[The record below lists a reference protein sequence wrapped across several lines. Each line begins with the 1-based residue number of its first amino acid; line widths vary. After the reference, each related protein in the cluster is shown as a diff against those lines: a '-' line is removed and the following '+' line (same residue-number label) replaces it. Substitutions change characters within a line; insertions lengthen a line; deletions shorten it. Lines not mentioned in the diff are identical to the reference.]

1 MGDPFVIRT
10 DTVGQMNV
18 LDGISGF
25 TIEPHLIRVFDAEDR
40 RGAARAGDGTMSTE
54 PDSTVGQTEELVIE
68 AREAQ
73 RRRKPGRI
81 VRVGDHLKREWQ
93 LYVMLIPTILWLLV
107 FPLQADVRAAD
118 RIQGLLDLPRRRGQS
133 LDRLEHFQTLFGN
146 DQFLRALKNTII
158 ISFYG
163 LIFGFPMP
171 ILLALMFNE
180 ILKETFKKTAQTIVY
195 LPHFVSSV
203 IIAGIVITAFSP
215 TAGIVNTFLGW
226 FGIEPIY
233 FLTKPEWFRPIFV
246 GTGIWQE
253 AGFQSIVY
261 LAAIAGVSPTL
272 YESAVVDGASRW
284 QMMWKITVPSI
295 LPTIII
301 MLIIRIGNM
310 LEVSFEMIILLYQ
323 PATYQTAD
331 VVNTFIYRQGIQGG
345 QYDLAAAAGL
355 FNAVV
360 AFVLVMTANTISKRY
375 SRTSLW

>member
-1 MGDPFVIRT
+1 MSTPTSPAVPET
-10 DTVGQMNV
+10 EAQ
-18 LDGISGF
+18 
-25 TIEPHLIRVFDAEDR
+25 LIR
-40 RGAARAGDGTMSTE
+40 
-54 PDSTVGQTEELVIE
+54 

-73 RRRKPGRI
+73 RIRRGSRM

-93 LYVMLIPTILWLLV
+93 LYVMLVPTIIWLIL
-107 FPLQADVRAAD
+107 FLYKPMYGLQIAFKDYSIFRGVAGSPWIGFEHFERLFESDQFVRA
-118 RIQGLLDLPRRRGQS
+118 
-133 LDRLEHFQTLFGN
+133 
-146 DQFLRALKNTII
+146 LRNTVIM
-158 ISFYG
+158 SFYT
-163 LIFGFPMP
+163 LLFGFPMP

-180 ILKETFKKTAQTIVY
+180 ILNATFKKTAQTIVY
-195 LPHFVSSV
+195 LPHFISSV

-215 TAGIVNTFLGW
+215 SAGIVNTVIGW
-226 FGIEPIY
+226 FGLDPIY

-284 QMMWKITVPSI
+284 QMMWKITLPSI

-301 MLIIRIGNM
+301 MLIIRIGNI

-323 PATYQTAD
+323 PATYETAD
-331 VVNTFIYRQGIQGG
+331 VVNTYIFRQGIQAG
-345 QYDLAAAAGL
+345 QYDFAAAAGL

-360 AFVLVMTANTISKRY
+360 AFALVMTANGIAKRY

>member
-1 MGDPFVIRT
+1 MTTELDP
-10 DTVGQMNV
+10 
-18 LDGISGF
+18 
-25 TIEPHLIRVFDAEDR
+25 
-40 RGAARAGDGTMSTE
+40 
-54 PDSTVGQTEELVIE
+54 TVGQTEELVIE

-73 RRRKPGRI
+73 RVRAASRI
-81 VRVGDHLKREWQ
+81 QKVGDHLKREWQ
-93 LYVMLIPTILWLLV
+93 LYVMLIPTILWLVIFLYK
-107 FPLQADVRAAD
+107 PMYGLQIAFKDYS
-118 RIQGLLDLPRRRGQS
+118 IFRGVAGS
-133 LDRLEHFQTLFGN
+133 PWIGLEHFQTLFGN

-158 ISFYG
+158 ISFYS
-163 LIFGFPMP
+163 LLFGFPMP

-180 ILKETFKKTAQTIVY
+180 ILNQTFKKTAQTIVY
-195 LPHFVSSV
+195 LPHFISSV

-215 TAGIVNTFLGW
+215 SAGIVNTFLGW
-226 FGIEPIY
+226 LGIDSIY

-284 QMMWKITVPSI
+284 QMMWKITIPSI
-295 LPTIII
+295 MPTIII
-301 MLIIRIGNM
+301 MLIIRIGNI

-323 PATYQTAD
+323 PATYETAD
-331 VVNTFIYRQGIQGG
+331 VVNTFIYRQGLQGG
-345 QYDLAAAAGL
+345 QYDFAAAAGL

>member
-1 MGDPFVIRT
+1 MSETSDIPGQRT
-10 DTVGQMNV
+10 E
-18 LDGISGF
+18 
-25 TIEPHLIRVFDAEDR
+25 TI
-40 RGAARAGDGTMSTE
+40 
-54 PDSTVGQTEELVIE
+54 VIE

-73 RRRKPGRI
+73 RDRRTGRVQRI
-81 VRVGDHLKREWQ
+81 GDHLKREWQ
-93 LYVMLIPTILWLLV
+93 LYVMLLPTIIWLVIFLYK
-107 FPLQADVRAAD
+107 PMYGLQIAFKDYS
-118 RIQGLLDLPRRRGQS
+118 LFRGVAGS
-133 LDRLEHFQTLFGN
+133 AWIGLEHFDTLFNN
-146 DQFLRALKNTII
+146 DQFLRALRNTVI

-163 LIFGFPMP
+163 LIFGFPVP
-171 ILLALMFNE
+171 IILAVMFNE
-180 ILKETFKKTAQTIVY
+180 VLHQKFKKTAQTIVY
-195 LPHFVSSV
+195 LPHFISSV

-215 TAGIVNTFLGW
+215 SAGIVNTMLGW
-226 FGIEPIY
+226 FGMDPVY

-261 LAAIAGVSPTL
+261 LAAIAGISPTL

-284 QMMWKITVPSI
+284 QMIWKITLPSI

-323 PATYQTAD
+323 PATYETAD

-360 AFVLVMTANTISKRY
+360 AFALVMTANTISKRY

>member
-1 MGDPFVIRT
+1 MSHSPEIEGNRT
-10 DTVGQMNV
+10 EQ
-18 LDGISGF
+18 
-25 TIEPHLIRVFDAEDR
+25 
-40 RGAARAGDGTMSTE
+40 
-54 PDSTVGQTEELVIE
+54 LVIE

-73 RRRKPGRI
+73 RGRKEGRLAA
-81 VRVGDHLKREWQ
+81 VGNHFKREWQ
-93 LYVMLIPTILWLLV
+93 LYLLLAPTVIWMLLFLYKPMYG
-107 FPLQADVRAAD
+107 LQIAFKDYS
-118 RIQGLLDLPRRRGQS
+118 IFRGFEGS
-133 LDRLEHFQTLFGN
+133 PWIGWEHFQTLFGN
-146 DQFLRALKNTII
+146 DQFIRAVRNTII
-158 ISFYG
+158 ISAYG
-163 LIFGFPMP
+163 LLIGFPVP
-171 ILLALMFNE
+171 IALALMFNE
-180 ILKETFKKTAQTIVY
+180 VLNAWFKKAAQTIVY
-195 LPHFVSSV
+195 LPHFISSV

-215 TAGIVNTFLGW
+215 SAGIVNTVMGWLGMD
-226 FGIEPIY
+226 PIY
-233 FLTKPEWFRPIFV
+233 FLTKPEWFRPIFI

-284 QMMWKITVPSI
+284 QMMWKITLPSI

-301 MLIIRIGNM
+301 MLIIRIGNI

-323 PATYQTAD
+323 PATYETGD

-360 AFVLVMTANTISKRY
+360 AFVLVISANTISKRF